1 MHACMRART
10 HTHIQTNK
18 GNRGGLFDS
27 STHVRAYTHTHTHTH
42 EQGEQQLAIF
52 QTPDTGAFT
61 SFGPGSQVGQV
72 YARISS
78 RKQKLE
84 NIVEVFLRAPLPF
97 LPQPGKVVLNLE
109 HKLQLVDNQSR
120 RVKITL
126 VQVTARNQG
135 GPARQLRLPPL
146 KIPVLEALSSQ
157 GAGIFETTYCDDM
170 LRITRGDRGEIRIFT
185 KA

>member
-1 MHACMRART
+1 M
-10 HTHIQTNK
+10 
-18 GNRGGLFDS
+18 
-27 STHVRAYTHTHTHTH
+27 
-42 EQGEQQLAIF
+42 F
-52 QTPDTGAFT
+52 QTPDTGSFN

-84 NIVEVFLRAPLPF
+84 NIVEVFLRAPVPF
-97 LPQPGKVVLNLE
+97 LPFQLGKLVLNLE
-109 HKLQLVDNQSR
+109 HRLEVIGDKQ
-120 RVKITL
+120 VKITL
-126 VQVTARNQG
+126 ENITAKNPG

-157 GAGIFETTYCDDM
+157 GAGVFETTYCDGSI
-170 LRITRGDRGEIRIFT
+170 RITRGDRGEVRIFT

>member
-1 MHACMRART
+1 MRA
-10 HTHIQTNK
+10 
-18 GNRGGLFDS
+18 GEGLFFLKEPGV
-27 STHVRAYTHTHTHTH
+27 T
-42 EQGEQQLAIF
+42 
-52 QTPDTGAFT
+52 TPLRMPAWLVVT
-61 SFGPGSQVGQV
+61 SQ
-72 YARISS
+72 IL
-78 RKQKLE
+78 KNILE